1 MSEKFVVSP
10 GGELNGELRAASDK
24 SMSHRAVLLASLAN
38 GASEI
43 SRVLASEDV
52 RATIAA
58 ARLCGAEVREEPE
71 RAGRL
76 VVNGRGTLKNSAAE
90 IYCGNSGTLM
100 RLFAG
105 IAAGWG
111 LTVRLEGDSSLAS
124 RPMSRVAEPLSRM
137 GANIKTAPDGT
148 PPVDITGGGR
158 LRGTA
163 HVMEIASAQ
172 VKSALLLAGLR
183 AEGETS
189 VSEPLATRDH
199 TERMLE
205 AFDVRVRRENLTAS
219 VSGGAVLSPARFS
232 VPADISSAAFFMVG
246 AAISGGEIV
255 LKETGVNP
263 TRTGAV
269 ELLRRMGARIEV
281 LNACQMGAEPAADI
295 LVSGGELRGIEISAA
310 DVPSAIDEFPALFIA
325 AAAAKG
331 ETVLTGAAELRT
343 KESDRIAAM
352 AAGLRKLGAE
362 CEETE
367 DGIIIEGAGE
377 KGAVFSGGEVDSR
390 GDHRVAMAFAMAG
403 LRAKSEITVLD
414 CGNVA
419 TSFPDFVRRA
429 TAAGLRIV
437 RENG

>member
-1 MSEKFVVSP
+1 MTVRFIVSP
-10 GGELNGELRAASDK
+10 GGELNGELRVASDK
-24 SMSHRAVLLASLAN
+24 SISHRAVLLASLAD

-43 SRVLASEDV
+43 SRVLMGEDV

-58 ARLCGAEVREEPE
+58 VRACGAEVREEK
-71 RAGRL
+71 GRL
-76 VVNGRGTLKNSAAE
+76 IISGGGRLNNSAVE
-90 IYCGNSGTLM
+90 INCGNSGTLM
-100 RLFAG
+100 RLFSG

-111 LTVRLEGDSSLAS
+111 LNVRLVGDSSLMR
-124 RPMSRVAEPLSRM
+124 RPMRRIAEPLLQM
-137 GANIKTAPDGT
+137 GANITVAENGV
-148 PPVDITGGGR
+148 PPVDISGGER
-158 LRGTA
+158 LRGAA
-163 HVMEIASAQ
+163 HKLEIASAQ

-205 AFDVRVRRENLTAS
+205 VFDARVRREKLKVS
-219 VSGGAVLSPARFS
+219 VSGGAALSPARFG

-246 AAISGGEIV
+246 AAVAGGEIV
-255 LKETGVNP
+255 LKDTGVNP
-263 TRTGAV
+263 TRTGII

-281 LNACQMGAEPAADI
+281 LNARQMGAEPVADI

-310 DVPSAIDEFPALFIA
+310 DVPAAIDEFPALFIA

-331 ETVLTGAAELRT
+331 ETVLEGAGELRR
-343 KESDRIAAM
+343 KESDRISAM
-352 AAGLRKLGAE
+352 VAGLQRLGVE

-367 DGIIIEGAGE
+367 DGARIEGRGE
-377 KGAVFSGGEVDSR
+377 KSAVFSGGEVDSL
-390 GDHRVAMAFAMAG
+390 GDHRVAMAFAVAA

-419 TSFPDFVRRA
+419 TSFPDFAKQA
-429 TAAGLRIV
+429 TAAGLRIAL
-437 RENG
+437 END